1 MDPGSPVAIAQ
12 KSMNTTITIPNKFRN
27 NTLTYIFQI
36 NMDSDLYAGDYMHLQ
51 IAGNWT
57 FFLQDSVFI

>member
-1 MDPGSPVAIAQ
+1 MNPASPVAITQ

-51 IAGNWT
+51 IAGNWI